1 MKMHYYKDVDNNRV
15 HAYSDE
21 QLAQVNRCTEL
32 EALLVDKELELT
44 ESQKKLN
51 EKQDKFNAAYIEC
64 ESANN
69 GDTAESEVEVL
80 RQKLIY
86 AQEELNDELISFK
99 KAESDYIQLKFEYD
113 SIFHVFFDIRDKLKE
128 FKKMSAKEL
137 EAHLNPP
144 VSKEQLIA
152 EAGQQKQS
160 LLVEANNVLVP
171 LQDAVDLGMATDEE
185 IALLKEWK
193 KYRVLL
199 NRIDTSTSPDIDWPQ
214 KP

>member
-1 MKMHYYKDVDNNRV
+1 MKMHHYKDVANNRV

-32 EALLVDKELELT
+32 ESLLIDKERDFI

-51 EKQDKFNAAYIEC
+51 EKQDKFNAAYAEY
-64 ESANN
+64 EAVNN
-69 GDTAESEVEVL
+69 SDTTESEIEVL
-80 RQKLIY
+80 RQKATY
-86 AQEELNDELISFK
+86 AQEELDNELISFK

-171 LQDAVDLGMATDEE
+171 
-185 IALLKEWK
+185 
-193 KYRVLL
+193 
-199 NRIDTSTSPDIDWPQ
+199 
-214 KP
+214 